1 MRIGTKEFDA
11 GLTKLW
17 NSLGNKLIKEMSTE
31 DEDYVFTV
39 TSRKSSREPANKD
52 GYRYYEEPSDW
63 MIEVDSDRQIP
74 SSFKFNPDYQRVS
87 VDVNDFGGTYAKNFH
102 PNLITHEMREYLK
115 YLGHD
120 TSGPGESINMVFTNS
135 EEWDARK
142 PPNLRDF

>member
-1 MRIGTKEFDA
+1 MRIGTQEFDK

-17 NSLGNKLIKEMSTE
+17 NSLGNKIIQDMSTVE
-31 DEDYVFTV
+31 EDYVFTV

-63 MIEVDSDRQIP
+63 MIEVYSDRPIP
-74 SSFKFNPDYQRVS
+74 SSFEFNS
-87 VDVNDFGGTYAKNFH
+87 DVNIGGVGYEPKVKHFH
-102 PNLITHEMREYLK
+102 PNLITHEMRQYLK

-135 EEWDARK
+135 EEWDARQH
-142 PPNLRDF
+142 PNLRDF